1 MYTKKNAFFIIPNV
15 YYISYEK
22 SETPLP
28 RSRGKIK
35 ENMEMS

>member
-1 MYTKKNAFFIIPNV
+1 MYTKKYAFCIISNV
-15 YYISYEK
+15 CYISYGK

-35 ENMEMS
+35 ENMEMY